1 LANTNPL
8 AKQFVEAFKA
18 RYGGRTPEW
27 FQALGYEAVRALL
40 EAIHQAGTL
49 DREAVRAKLAA
60 LKMAS
65 LLPGGTLDFP
75 QDKGGQIQAPFVVQ
89 QNTPDGAPI
98 IFPQSIATAAGV
110 APNPRCK

>member
-1 LANTNPL
+1 
-8 AKQFVEAFKA
+8 
-18 RYGGRTPEW
+18 
-27 FQALGYEAVRALL
+27 VRALL
-40 EAIHQAGTL
+40 EAVHQAGTL

-60 LKMAS
+60 LKMES

-98 IFPQSIATAAGV
+98 IYPPSIATAAGT